1 MVSERRDVARAYIR
15 FRYKREVAR
24 ERKADFM
31 AAIAEKLEARNVKN
45 QNANVDEYSFGG
57 RKGEASDVMTK
68 QYALENCISNMARD
82 NHLNNRIYIHDLSA
96 YATGEHNCLTIPFDD
111 LLAKGFETR
120 QTDVRTS
127 GSVNTAF

>member
-111 LLAKGFETR
+111 LLAKGFDTR
-120 QTDVRTS
+120 QTDVRTA